1 MKEKINVFDY
11 AELID
16 KAIHP
21 GVLLNTNGDK
31 FNSMV
36 IGWGHLG
43 VIWGINTFVV
53 YVRQSRYTKAQI
65 DKTMEFTI
73 SVPMGETKYPKI
85 FEVCGTMSGR
95 DVNKLQFPNIAVI
108 FLTFSVFHPDISGI
122 FNNFEHEKNMPL
134 KSLTLLIFHPAIFGN
149 LIIEEQP
156 QNKPLISLTLSVD
169 HRSIL
174 GILSNEL
181 HPQKIL
187 FISVTL
193 LVSH

>member
-95 DVNKLQFPNIAVI
+95 DVNKADYVTLEEPATNHTPGIREYPLTDPPMMMISARIIPIKLSITITIFLLSSLIPYCGVLFRIAVSGFI
-108 FLTFSVFHPDISGI
+108 YIIRRFLCKWTY
-122 FNNFEHEKNMPL
+122 
-134 KSLTLLIFHPAIFGN
+134 LLN
-149 LIIEEQP
+149 
-156 QNKPLISLTLSVD
+156 
-169 HRSIL
+169 
-174 GILSNEL
+174 
-181 HPQKIL
+181 
-187 FISVTL
+187 
-193 LVSH
+193 

>member
-95 DVNKLQFPNIAVI
+95 DVNKADYVTLEEPATNHTPGIKEYPLTIECEVI
-108 FLTFSVFHPDISGI
+108 YKQDQDLDAIVPEVRNKHYGSDPSDFHTCYIGRIVD
-122 FNNFEHEKNMPL
+122 
-134 KSLTLLIFHPAIFGN
+134 AY
-149 LIIEEQP
+149 IIE
-156 QNKPLISLTLSVD
+156 
-169 HRSIL
+169 
-174 GILSNEL
+174 
-181 HPQKIL
+181 
-187 FISVTL
+187 
-193 LVSH
+193 

>member
-95 DVNKLQFPNIAVI
+95 DVNKA
-108 FLTFSVFHPDISGI
+108 DY
-122 FNNFEHEKNMPL
+122 
-134 KSLTLLIFHPAIFGN
+134 
-149 LIIEEQP
+149 
-156 QNKPLISLTLSVD
+156 
-169 HRSIL
+169 
-174 GILSNEL
+174 
-181 HPQKIL
+181 
-187 FISVTL
+187 VTL
-193 LVSH
+193 EEPATNHTPGIREYPLTIECEVIYKQDQDLDAIAPEVRNKHYGSDPPDFHTCYIGRIVDAYIIK

>member
-95 DVNKLQFPNIAVI
+95 DVNKA
-108 FLTFSVFHPDISGI
+108 DY
-122 FNNFEHEKNMPL
+122 
-134 KSLTLLIFHPAIFGN
+134 
-149 LIIEEQP
+149 
-156 QNKPLISLTLSVD
+156 
-169 HRSIL
+169 
-174 GILSNEL
+174 
-181 HPQKIL
+181 
-187 FISVTL
+187 VTL
-193 LVSH
+193 EEPVTNHTPGIREYPLTIECEVIYKQDQDLGAIAPEVRNRHYGNDPADFHTCYIGRIVDAYIIK

>member
-95 DVNKLQFPNIAVI
+95 DVDKA
-108 FLTFSVFHPDISGI
+108 DY
-122 FNNFEHEKNMPL
+122 
-134 KSLTLLIFHPAIFGN
+134 
-149 LIIEEQP
+149 
-156 QNKPLISLTLSVD
+156 
-169 HRSIL
+169 
-174 GILSNEL
+174 
-181 HPQKIL
+181 
-187 FISVTL
+187 VTL
-193 LVSH
+193 EEPATNHTPGIKEYPLTIECEVIYKQDQDLDAIAPEVRNRHYGNDPTDFHTCYIGRIVDAYIIK

>member
-95 DVNKLQFPNIAVI
+95 DVNKA
-108 FLTFSVFHPDISGI
+108 DY
-122 FNNFEHEKNMPL
+122 
-134 KSLTLLIFHPAIFGN
+134 
-149 LIIEEQP
+149 
-156 QNKPLISLTLSVD
+156 
-169 HRSIL
+169 
-174 GILSNEL
+174 
-181 HPQKIL
+181 
-187 FISVTL
+187 VTL
-193 LVSH
+193 EEPVTNHTPGIREYPLTIECEVIYKQDQDLDAIVPEVRNKHYGSDPSDFHTCYIGRIVDAYIIK

>member
-73 SVPMGETKYPKI
+73 SVPMGETKCPKI

-95 DVNKLQFPNIAVI
+95 DVDKA
-108 FLTFSVFHPDISGI
+108 DY
-122 FNNFEHEKNMPL
+122 
-134 KSLTLLIFHPAIFGN
+134 
-149 LIIEEQP
+149 
-156 QNKPLISLTLSVD
+156 
-169 HRSIL
+169 
-174 GILSNEL
+174 
-181 HPQKIL
+181 
-187 FISVTL
+187 VTL
-193 LVSH
+193 EEPATNHTPGIKEYPLTIECGVIYNQDQNLDAIAPEVRNRHYGSDLTDFHTCYIGRIVDAYIIK

>member
-95 DVNKLQFPNIAVI
+95 DVNKA
-108 FLTFSVFHPDISGI
+108 DY
-122 FNNFEHEKNMPL
+122 
-134 KSLTLLIFHPAIFGN
+134 
-149 LIIEEQP
+149 
-156 QNKPLISLTLSVD
+156 
-169 HRSIL
+169 
-174 GILSNEL
+174 
-181 HPQKIL
+181 
-187 FISVTL
+187 VTL
-193 LVSH
+193 EEPATNHTPGIREYPLTIECEVIYKQDQDLDAIAPEVRNRHYGSDPSDFHTCYIGRIVDAYIIK